1 VVRRDS
7 GKVLGLLAVA
17 ASWGLF
23 WGGWA
28 ALIPAIKAKLALTDQ
43 ELGLAL
49 FAVPV
54 AAVPAMLF
62 TGRVTDRLAQHTL
75 PIVTGIFA
83 LGVVFTGLAPSRP
96 AFTLALLVV
105 GGASGAIEVALNA
118 TTAAHEARDGARLF
132 NKVHAVTPLA
142 MVVAAPGVGLATE
155 LGVSPPAVLTV
166 IALLT
171 AASAVLAVDPRG
183 WSAQAGTDDE
193 PGSRRG
199 LHYGPLLLIGAVGA
213 VVLLM
218 ENAVEQWG
226 AIHLDREAAAGPLLA
241 SLAPAG
247 YMIGLSVGRMLAQWK
262 GDRCGDRVLVAAG
275 GSLGGIGL
283 AAGAAGGSAVAVIV
297 GFTLAGVGLAPVL
310 PTLLGMAGRA
320 SGARR
325 RSTAISLVTTA
336 SYAGFLLSPPLVGL
350 VAGLVGLPMAF
361 GLLALGGVVVLA
373 GAQVVRLLPV
383 REDRPMQAVS

>member
-1 VVRRDS
+1 MVTRDN

-28 ALIPAIKAKLALTDQ
+28 ALIPVIKARLALTDQ

-62 TGRVTDRLAQHTL
+62 TGRVTDRLAQHAL
-75 PIVTGIFA
+75 PIVTAIFA
-83 LGVVFTGLAPSRP
+83 LGVVLTGLAQSRP
-96 AFTLALLVV
+96 AFTAALLVV

-118 TTAAHEARDGARLF
+118 TTAAHEARDGTRLF

-155 LGVSPPAVLTV
+155 LGASPAAVLTV

-171 AASAVLAVDPRG
+171 AASAVLAVDSRSWRARAESETERG
-183 WSAQAGTDDE
+183 T
-193 PGSRRG
+193 RRG
-199 LHYGPLLLIGAVGA
+199 LVSWPLLLVGAVGA

-226 AIHLDREAAAGPLLA
+226 AIHLDREAAAGPLVA
-241 SLAPAG
+241 SIAPAG

-262 GDRCGDRVLVAAG
+262 GYRYGDGVLVAAG

-283 AAGAAGGSAVAVIV
+283 AIGAAGGSGLAVVA

-320 SGARR
+320 CGPKR

-336 SYAGFLLSPPLVGL
+336 SYTGFLLSPPLVGL
-350 VAGLVGLPMAF
+350 LAGLVGLTTAF
-361 GLLALGGVVVLA
+361 GLVALGGLVVLA

-383 REDRPMQAVS
+383 REERRLQAIS